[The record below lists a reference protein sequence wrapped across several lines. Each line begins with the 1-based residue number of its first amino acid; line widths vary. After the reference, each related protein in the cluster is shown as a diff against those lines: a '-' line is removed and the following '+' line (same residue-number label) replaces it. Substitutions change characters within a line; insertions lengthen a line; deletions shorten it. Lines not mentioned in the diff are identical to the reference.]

1 MGEGSQSQENMAE
14 RGVNEG
20 IVFASFLFFLSMTI
34 ANKKTWSGKTL
45 HICKN
50 SATFVVVMNNDII
63 HCQRRNWIGLKGLNV
78 WRGVV
83 VVLGRAYAAFL
94 RNRLQDIKITGNSS
108 GKINQI
114 FKI

>member
-1 MGEGSQSQENMAE
+1 M
-14 RGVNEG
+14 RG
-20 IVFASFLFFLSMTI
+20 LLLLTI

-45 HICKN
+45 HKIC
-50 SATFVVVMNNDII
+50 ATFVVVMNNDII
-63 HCQRRNWIGLKGLNV
+63 LGQRKNWVGLKGLNV

-83 VVLGRAYAAFL
+83 VVPGRAYAAFL

-108 GKINQI
+108 RKTNQI